1 MNRQTLVL
9 AVIAGAIAL
18 SLLLIGVYAWLTLSD
33 TGMTASGY
41 LAVFLGALGTVA
53 LGGGLMGLL
62 FYSNRAGYDE
72 RAGESPLDRK
82 REEGQAEPPP

>member
-1 MNRQTLVL
+1 VNRQSLILAVVGGTIVL
-9 AVIAGAIAL
+9 ALVV
-18 SLLLIGVYAWLTLSD
+18 IGVYAWLSLGD

-53 LGGGLMGLL
+53 LGGGLMALL
-62 FYSNRAGYDE
+62 FYSHRYGYDE

-82 REEGQAEPPP
+82 RE